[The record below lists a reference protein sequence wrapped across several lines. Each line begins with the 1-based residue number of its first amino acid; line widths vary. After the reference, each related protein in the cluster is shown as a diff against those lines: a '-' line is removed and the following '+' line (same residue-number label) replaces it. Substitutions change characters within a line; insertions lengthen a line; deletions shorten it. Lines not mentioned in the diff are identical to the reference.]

1 MKKIIFFTMISM
13 VIAFISSCKP
23 ELDNYAAPAETLTGK
38 IIDSS
43 TGLPIQLES
52 GSGGSQIRMDEI
64 SWGANVTPWDFNV
77 MMDGTFNNTKIFAGT
92 YRVYPFG
99 GPYVPIYLVSTT
111 TPIDKRDTTVIK
123 GIVTKEFTVD
133 PFLKVQ
139 WVGTPVLNADSTVTI
154 QCRFDRGTTN
164 PAFQF
169 NVSDVYFYVNNTP
182 FVGGSSFDAN
192 MSTQVVYSGTAGNAL
207 LGTTVSITSKTTKKF
222 KGGPRTYYLR
232 IGARTADNI
241 NKRYNYTDVK
251 AFTIPAK

>member
-38 IIDSS
+38 ITDLS

-52 GSGGSQIRMDEI
+52 GGGGSQIRLEEI
-64 SWGANVTPWDFNV
+64 SWGTNVTPWDFNAKQ
-77 MMDGTFNNTKIFAGT
+77 DGTFNNTKIFAGT

-99 GPYVPIYLVSTT
+99 GPYVPIYLASATA
-111 TPIDKRDTTVIK
+111 PIDKRDTTVIK
-123 GIVTKEFTVD
+123 GIVTKEFKVE

-139 WVGTPVLNADSTVTI
+139 WVGAPVLNADTTVTI

-164 PAFQF
+164 AAFQF
-169 NVSDVYFYVNNTP
+169 NVADVYFCVNNTP
-182 FVGGSSFDAN
+182 FVGVGLGLNDQN
-192 MSTQVVYSGTAGNAL
+192 MSTQVVYSGTAGNLL
-207 LGTTVSITSKTTKKF
+207 LGTTVTITSKTTKKF
-222 KGGPRTYYLR
+222 VGGPRTFYLR
-232 IGARTADNI
+232 VGARTADNI

-251 AFTIPAK
+251 VFSIK